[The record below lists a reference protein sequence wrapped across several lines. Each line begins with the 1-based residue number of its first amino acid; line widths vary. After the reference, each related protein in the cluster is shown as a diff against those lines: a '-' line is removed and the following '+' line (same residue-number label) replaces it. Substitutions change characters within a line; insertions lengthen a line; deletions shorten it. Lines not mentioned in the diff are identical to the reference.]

1 MNRSFKH
8 WTLEYLWSRLQDKL
22 HRRLHPDEPWLTPA
36 VVQTLDNHLTK
47 QMSGLEFGS
56 GRSTAWFASRLG
68 RLTSIEHS
76 VKWFVKVNNLLK
88 KTNIQNVIMIL
99 RDNSPDNS
107 YADTINQFRD
117 ESLNF
122 VLVDGIDRAK
132 CALFSLP
139 KLMPGGIL
147 VIDDVHRYLP
157 SESRA
162 PLARKISDGP
172 VDQEWQEFLNQVLD
186 WEYIWSSNGVKDTVI
201 YQKPVED

>member
-1 MNRSFKH
+1 MKRSFKH
-8 WTLEYLWSRLQDKL
+8 WTFEYLWSRLADKI

-36 VVQTLDNHLTK
+36 VVQTLDDYLTK

-56 GRSTAWFASRLG
+56 GRSTAWFARRLG

-76 VKWFVKVNNLLK
+76 VKWYVRVNNILNK
-88 KTNIQNVIMIL
+88 SNIQNVIMIL

-107 YADTINQFRD
+107 YSDSINQFRD

-157 SESRA
+157 SESHS

-172 VDQEWQEFLNQVLD
+172 VDGEWQEFLNKVLD

-201 YQKPVED
+201 YQKPVEE

>member
-1 MNRSFKH
+1 MKRSFKH

-36 VVQTLDNHLTK
+36 VVQTLDSHLTK

-56 GRSTAWFASRLG
+56 GRSTAWFARRLG
-68 RLTSIEHS
+68 RLTSVEHS

-88 KTNIQNVIMIL
+88 KAGIQNVNMIL

-107 YADTINQFRD
+107 YSDPINQFRD
-117 ESLNF
+117 ESLDF

-132 CALFSLP
+132 CALLSLP
-139 KLMPGGIL
+139 KLIPGGIL
-147 VIDDVHRYLP
+147 VLDDVHRYLP

-172 VDQEWQEFLNQVLD
+172 VDQEWQVFLNQVLD

-201 YQKPVED
+201 YQKPVEE

>member
-1 MNRSFKH
+1 MKRSFKH
-8 WTLEYLWSRLQDKL
+8 WTFEYLWSRLADKI

-36 VVQTLDNHLTK
+36 VVQTLDDYLTK

-56 GRSTAWFASRLG
+56 GRSTAWFARRLG

-76 VKWFVKVNNLLK
+76 VKWYFRVNNILNK
-88 KTNIQNVIMIL
+88 SNIQNVIMIL

-107 YADTINQFRD
+107 YSDSINQFRD

-157 SESRA
+157 SESRS

-172 VDQEWQEFLNQVLD
+172 VDGEWQEFLNKVLD

-201 YQKPVED
+201 YQKPVEE